1 MTTELLVAGWRRPG
15 GAAAGGL
22 FVVGALPS
30 GVRFDGAGYK
40 LLVAVLKLFCGLA
53 VPDNAL
59 FGGVETLLA
68 PVAAAGRKL
77 LLALVGVAGA
87 GGGIELLA
95 YGELLGLVA
104 VLATRELL
112 PV

>member
-1 MTTELLVAGWRRPG
+1 MTTELFVAGWRRLG
-15 GAAAGGL
+15 DGTAGGL

-30 GVRFDGAGYK
+30 GVEFDGAGYK

-53 VPDNAL
+53 VPGSAL
-59 FGGVETLLA
+59 PGGVERLLA

-77 LLALVGVAGA
+77 LLGLVGVAGV